1 MQDLKAIQENSE
13 DSSIEE
19 HEQEEKRLEDQI
31 KFTCKFRKECYKPIL
46 NYLDILFGPEIVDQT
61 PKILSL
67 IQPDNNYFKLFNV
80 VKSGFVLIAFLV
92 FYFSICLPEYRKVDD
107 LLFEINSVD
116 EAQKVYEMKLNPTDF
131 PIRHISWFDLKE
143 IY

>member
-92 FYFSICLPEYRKVDD
+92 FYFSIC
-107 LLFEINSVD
+107 
-116 EAQKVYEMKLNPTDF
+116 
-131 PIRHISWFDLKE
+131 
-143 IY
+143 